1 MGSLVQQKR
10 VHMLVRAAIKAV
22 LVGMFVFSMVQ
33 VLNGRWITIKH
44 VRSSIADGYGVKID
58 RFGKLSGPATNLP
71 PGPP

>member
-10 VHMLVRAAIKAV
+10 IHMLIRAAIKAG
-22 LVGMFVFSMVQ
+22 LVGMFIFSIVQ

-44 VRSSIADGYGVKID
+44 ERSPIADGYGVKID
-58 RFGKLSGPATNLP
+58 RFGKLLGPATNFP